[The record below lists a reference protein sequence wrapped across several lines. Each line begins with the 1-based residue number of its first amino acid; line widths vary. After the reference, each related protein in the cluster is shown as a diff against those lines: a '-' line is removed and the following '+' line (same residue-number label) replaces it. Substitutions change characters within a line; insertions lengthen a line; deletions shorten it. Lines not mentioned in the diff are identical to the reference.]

1 MVKVIAGVNKFFRVG
16 LRAQMSLF
24 MVVLLSIPYMGYRFV
39 EETRGFFRHSQ
50 VVAQEQIAQSVSNL
64 FAGQH
69 QLLKQIP
76 ELSQR
81 QALLTKF
88 QLEQAPNIDG
98 NIQDWGATLNF
109 ASDYHA
115 KNETRALAD
124 PPSMAFVLAEYGAHL
139 FGAIQVKDQYRV
151 ARNDSNN
158 KSAYDHIELSYI
170 TNTQQTVSLQLL
182 VQDEGPMTVEF
193 ADANAALSGA
203 GFTPDVSAYLHD
215 TATGYQVEFAFPSAL
230 LGPKQQIYISL
241 TDADQNPQTDTIE
254 LQRIV
259 LDGPEKG
266 GFSSLNTQSNLA
278 MQLLSGHANAGV
290 EIALY
295 DRHLNRLAKV
305 GSSIA
310 MHHQPWQWSIDGLFE
325 AMVDLAFTQLLQLDQ
340 PPAEDSGRAQASLL
354 NLAVSG
360 VTVNKQWAS
369 RNSLPIQ
376 ATAQPIF
383 DTNGRVLGLVLVQ
396 QSTAQLLSWQRQ
408 AMQKIASLSIGS
420 MLLILLLLFLVF
432 WRLAFRIRRLG
443 QEAKQLVDPQGRLQT
458 NTIVHETKQADE
470 LGDLARSLNQV
481 VAQLHQ
487 NQAFLSQMPR
497 TLSHEINNPLNAIAT
512 SLGNM
517 AQVPLSD
524 EVKAYLA
531 MAQRGIHRIDGILSK
546 LADAA
551 NLEEALTQDIKEPVD
566 VAHLVSSYCAYQDQ
580 IDGGLVDY
588 QGPTQGTMVNAVDYR
603 IEQLLDKL
611 LDNAR
616 DFRHPAT
623 HTLVTLK
630 VSLGWVEITVS
641 NFGPPID
648 ASYQRQ
654 LFNSM
659 VSHRA
664 KASPTD
670 DSHFGLGLFVV
681 SSIVRFHQGQ
691 IGHHNLANDGGVCFT
706 ITLPALG
713 LS

>member
-1 MVKVIAGVNKFFRVG
+1 MVKVTAGVNRFFRVG
-16 LRAQMSLF
+16 LRAQIILF
-24 MVVLLSIPYMGYRFV
+24 VVVLLSIPYMGYRFV

-81 QALLTKF
+81 QALLTKY
-88 QLEQAPNIDG
+88 QLEQAPVIDG
-98 NIQDWGATLNF
+98 HIQDWGATLNF
-109 ASDYHA
+109 ASDYHT
-115 KNETRALAD
+115 KSKGRALAD
-124 PPSMAFVLAEYGAHL
+124 PPSMTLVLAEYGAHL
-139 FGAIQVKDQYRV
+139 FGAIQVKDLHRI
-151 ARNDSNN
+151 ARNNTSN
-158 KSAYDHIELSYI
+158 KTAYDHIELSYI
-170 TNTQQTVSLQLL
+170 NPSQQTVALQLL
-182 VQDEGPMTVEF
+182 VQDEGPMSVQL
-193 ADANAALSGA
+193 AAAASNLSDNL
-203 GFTPDVSAYLHD
+203 FTPNVNAYLVH
-215 TATGYQVEFAFPSAL
+215 TATGYQIEFALPSAL
-230 LGPKQQIYISL
+230 LGPKQQIYMGL
-241 TDADQNPQTDTIE
+241 TDADQNPQTGSLD

-259 LDGPEKG
+259 LDGPEQG

-295 DRHLNRLAKV
+295 DRQLNRLAKV

-310 MHHQPWQWSIDGLFE
+310 MYHQPWRWSMDGLFE
-325 AMVDLAFTQLLQLDQ
+325 GLVDLAFTQLLQLDQ
-340 PPAEDSGRAQASLL
+340 PPTTDSGRAQATLL

-360 VTVNKQWAS
+360 VTVNNQWAS
-369 RNSLPIQ
+369 HNSLPIQ
-376 ATAQPIF
+376 ATAKPIF
-383 DTNGRVLGLVLVQ
+383 DAKGRVLGLVLVQ
-396 QSTAQLLSWQRQ
+396 QSTAQLLAWQRQ
-408 AMQKIASLSIGS
+408 AMQKIASLSLGS
-420 MLLILLLLFLVF
+420 MLLILLLLFFVF
-432 WRLAFRIRRLG
+432 WRLAYRIRRLG

-458 NTIVHETKQADE
+458 DTIVHETKQTDE

-524 EVKAYLA
+524 EVKTYLA

-551 NLEEALTQDIKEPVD
+551 NLEQALTQDIKETVD

-588 QGPTQGTMVNAVDYR
+588 NGPTQGVIIDAVDYR

-616 DFRHPAT
+616 DFRHAGT
-623 HTLVTLK
+623 HTLVELR
-630 VSLGWVEITVS
+630 VSLGWVEINVS
-641 NFGPPID
+641 NFGPAID
-648 ASYQRQ
+648 ANYQQQ

-670 DSHFGLGLFVV
+670 DSHFGLGLYVV
-681 SSIVRFHQGQ
+681 RCIVHHHQGH
-691 IGHHNLANDGGVCFT
+691 IRHHNLANDGGVCFS
-706 ITLPALG
+706 IKLPALG

>member
-1 MVKVIAGVNKFFRVG
+1 MVKVTAGVNRFFRVG

-24 MVVLLSIPYMGYRFV
+24 VVVLLSIPYMGYRFV

-81 QALLTKF
+81 QALLTKY
-88 QLEQAPNIDG
+88 QLEQAPVVDG
-98 NIQDWGATLNF
+98 HIQDWGATLNF
-109 ASDYHA
+109 AADYHT
-115 KNETRALAD
+115 KSKGRALAD
-124 PPSMAFVLAEYGAHL
+124 PPSMTLVLAEYGAHL
-139 FGAIQVKDQYRV
+139 FGAIQVKDQHRV
-151 ARNDSNN
+151 ARNNTSN
-158 KSAYDHIELSYI
+158 KTAYDHIELSYI
-170 TNTQQTVSLQLL
+170 NPSQQTVALQLL
-182 VQDEGPMTVEF
+182 VQDEGPMTVELV
-193 ADANAALSGA
+193 AAAATLRDGI
-203 GFTPDVSAYLHD
+203 FTPAVNAYLYH
-215 TATGYQVEFAFPSAL
+215 TATGYQIEFALPSAL
-230 LGPKQQIYISL
+230 LGPKQQIYIGL
-241 TDADQNPQTDTIE
+241 TDADQNPQTDTLD

-310 MHHQPWQWSIDGLFE
+310 MYHQPWQWSMDGLFE
-325 AMVDLAFTQLLQLDQ
+325 GLVDLAFTQLLQLDQ
-340 PPAEDSGRAQASLL
+340 PPTADSGRAQATLL

-360 VTVNKQWAS
+360 VTVNNQWAS
-369 RNSLPIQ
+369 HNSLPIQ

-396 QSTAQLLSWQRQ
+396 QSTAQLLAWQRQ
-408 AMQKIASLSIGS
+408 AMQKIASLSLGS

-458 NTIVHETKQADE
+458 DTIVHETTQADE

-481 VAQLHQ
+481 VSQLHQ
-487 NQAFLSQMPR
+487 HQAFLSQMPR

-517 AQVPLSD
+517 AQVPLSA
-524 EVKAYLA
+524 EVKTYLA
-531 MAQRGIHRIDGILSK
+531 MAQRGIHRIDGILSN

-551 NLEEALTQDIKEPVD
+551 NLEQALTQDIKEPVD

-588 QGPTQGTMVNAVDYR
+588 KGPTQGIMIDAVDYR

-616 DFRHPAT
+616 DFRHPNT
-623 HTLVTLK
+623 HTQVALK
-630 VSLGWVEITVS
+630 VSLGWVEIKVS

-648 ASYQRQ
+648 ANYQRQ

-659 VSHRA
+659 VSHRT
-664 KASPTD
+664 KASPTNE
-670 DSHFGLGLFVV
+670 SHFGLGLFVV

-691 IGHHNLANDGGVCFT
+691 ISHHNLANDGGVCFT
-706 ITLPALG
+706 ITLPARG

>member
-1 MVKVIAGVNKFFRVG
+1 MGKVIAGVSKLLRIG
-16 LRAQMSLF
+16 LRSQISLF
-24 MVVLLSIPYMGYRFV
+24 VLVLLSIPYMGYRFV

-88 QLEQAPNIDG
+88 QLDQQPKIDG

-115 KNETRALAD
+115 SDHGQTLAD
-124 PPSMAFVLAEYGAHL
+124 PPSMTVVLAEYGPNL
-139 FGAIQVKDQYRV
+139 FGAIQVKDQHRV
-151 ARNDSNN
+151 PHNKINN
-158 KSAYDHIELSYI
+158 KNAYDHIELSYI
-170 TNTQQTVSLQLL
+170 NKSQQRVALQLL
-182 VQDEGPMTVEF
+182 VQDAGAMAVEISDDGATV
-193 ADANAALSGA
+193 SGA
-203 GFTPDVSAYLHD
+203 FFGPAVKAYLYD
-215 TATGYQVEFAFPSAL
+215 TATGYQVEFVLPSAL
-230 LGPKQQIYISL
+230 LGPKQQIYL
-241 TDADQNPQTDTIE
+241 GLADADQNPQTDAID
-254 LQRIV
+254 LQRII

-266 GFSSLNTQSNLA
+266 GFSALNTESNLA
-278 MQLLSGHANAGV
+278 MRLLSGHANAGV

-295 DRHLNRLAKV
+295 DRQLNRLAKV

-310 MHHQPWQWSIDGLFE
+310 MHDQPWQWSIDGVFE
-325 AMVDLAFTQLLQLDQ
+325 GLVDLAFTQLLQLDD
-340 PPAEDSGRAQASLL
+340 PHTKDPNRAQAALL

-360 VTVNKQWAS
+360 VTVTNQWAS
-369 RNSLPIQ
+369 QTSLPIQ
-376 ATAQPIF
+376 ATAKPIF
-383 DTNGRVLGLVLVQ
+383 DSQGNVLGLVLVQ
-396 QSTAQLLSWQRQ
+396 QSTAQLLAWQRQ
-408 AMQKIASLSIGS
+408 AMQNIASLSLGS

-432 WRLAFRIRRLG
+432 WRLAYRIRRLG

-458 NTIVHETKQADE
+458 DAIVHEINQTDE

-487 NQAFLSQMPR
+487 HQAFLSQMPR

-551 NLEEALTQDIKEPVD
+551 NLEQALTQDIKESFD
-566 VAHLVSSYCAYQDQ
+566 VAHLVWSYCAYQDQ

-588 QGPTQGTMVNAVDYR
+588 KGPTKAVMINAVDYR

-616 DFRHPAT
+616 DFRHPTT
-623 HTLVTLK
+623 HTLVELR
-630 VSLGWVEITVS
+630 VSLGWIEIKVS

-659 VSHRA
+659 VSHRT
-664 KASPTD
+664 KASPAD
-670 DSHFGLGLFVV
+670 ESHFGLGLYVV
-681 SSIVRFHQGQ
+681 RSIVRYHQGQ
-691 IGHHNLANDGGVCFT
+691 IRHHNLANDSGVCFT
-706 ITLPALG
+706 IRLPALG